1 MLVAA
6 KKPRKKTCK
15 ACREVFTPE
24 RSLQSVCSPK
34 CGLAVAAAK
43 RERERKSLAKI
54 ERREIRAAK
63 ERFKTRSDHMREAQA
78 AFNEW

>member
-34 CGLAVAAAK
+34 CGLA
-43 RERERKSLAKI
+43 L
-54 ERREIRAAK
+54 
-63 ERFKTRSDHMREAQA
+63 
-78 AFNEW
+78 

>member
-34 CGLAVAAAK
+34 CGLALAAAK
-43 RERERKSLAKI
+43 RERAEVSG
-54 ERREIRAAK
+54 EDRAPRDPCGQGTLQDPFGPYA
-63 ERFKTRSDHMREAQA
+63 
-78 AFNEW
+78 